1 MYTAQQA
8 LRAYRQVEHQGVSGE
23 QLYLQGL
30 EGILEYLR
38 RAEGA
43 IQVGDNAKK
52 VAPLDSAYRI
62 VEHLLAILPADA
74 ASRAG
79 SLSAKLEQVYAALL
93 AQLAQANIF
102 NDLDALA
109 QCRAAV
115 SGLKSAWLA
124 AGE

>member
-8 LRAYRQVEHQGVSGE
+8 LRAYRQIEHQGVSGE

-30 EGILEYLR
+30 DGILEYLQ
-38 RAEGA
+38 RAEEA
-43 IQVGDNAKK
+43 IKAADNAKK
-52 VAPLDSAYRI
+52 VIPLDKAYRI
-62 VEHLLAILPADA
+62 VEHLLAILPAEA
-74 ASRAG
+74 VQNTTN
-79 SLSAKLEQVYAALL
+79 LSTGLERVYTTLL

-115 SGLKSAWLA
+115 GSLKEAWLA
-124 AGE
+124 VGE

>member
-8 LRAYRQVEHQGVSGE
+8 LRAYRQVEHQGGSGE

-30 EGILEYLR
+30 DGILEYLR
-38 RAEGA
+38 RAEEA
-43 IQVGDNAKK
+43 IKAGDNAKK
-52 VAPLDSAYRI
+52 VVPLDKAYRI
-62 VEHLLAILPADA
+62 VEHLLAILPAAAMQDA
-74 ASRAG
+74 G
-79 SLSAKLEQVYAALL
+79 NLSGGLERIYTLLL

-115 SGLKSAWLA
+115 SSLKDAWLA